1 MLMRRELGYNKK
13 KGNLQFNSGK
23 VQDKAQVQ
31 YTLTLN
37 VANRPCVGVERNAM
51 R

>member
-1 MLMRRELGYNKK
+1 MLMRRELGYNNK
-13 KGNLQFNSGK
+13 KGNLQFNSGNFEFLLAK

-37 VANRPCVGVERNAM
+37 VANSA
-51 R
+51 